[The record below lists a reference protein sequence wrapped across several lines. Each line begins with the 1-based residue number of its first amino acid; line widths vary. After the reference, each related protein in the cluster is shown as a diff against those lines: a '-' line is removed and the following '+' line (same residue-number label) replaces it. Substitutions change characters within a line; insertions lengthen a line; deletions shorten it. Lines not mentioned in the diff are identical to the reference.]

1 MPLQTPVGLLTMNLL
16 NIIKQRQGEIPIDGG
31 FALVSETATDTA
43 RLAREQSERDAAKAA
58 LEAKQIQMFPC
69 P

>member
-1 MPLQTPVGLLTMNLL
+1 M
-16 NIIKQRQGEIPIDGG
+16 KQPDPELPIDGG

-58 LEAKQIQMFPC
+58 LEQRQIPLFPC
-69 P
+69 QENPSST